1 MEVSIF
7 NVLGPVM
14 IGPSSSHTAGAARL
28 SKEAARIAGGR
39 IKKVS
44 FGLHGSFAKT
54 YKGHATDKALL
65 AGVLGLDEQD
75 ENLARSY
82 ELADESGLEYEFY
95 TTDLGEVHENTV
107 KMDFWMQDGHIVTV
121 TGSSIGGGDIK
132 ILEKRHG
139 SLF

>member
-1 MEVSIF
+1 MDVSIF
-7 NVLGPVM
+7 SVLGPVM

-28 SKEAARIAGGR
+28 SKAAARIAGGR

-75 ENLARSY
+75 ENIIRVMNWLTSQ
-82 ELADESGLEYEFY
+82 LKYEFY
-95 TTDLGEVHENTV
+95 TTDLGDVHENSV
-107 KMDFWMQDGHIVTV
+107 KMDFLMQDGRTVSV
-121 TGSSIGGGDIK
+121 TGSSVGGGEIE
-132 ILEKRHG
+132 ILEKRYG